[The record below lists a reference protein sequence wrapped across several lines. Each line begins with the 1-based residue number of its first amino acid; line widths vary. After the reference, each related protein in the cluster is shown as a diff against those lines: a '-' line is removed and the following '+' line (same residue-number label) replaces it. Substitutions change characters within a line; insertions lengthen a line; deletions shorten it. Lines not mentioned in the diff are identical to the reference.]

1 MHTITGIMN
10 KIFAFLEIYKL
21 MLLALTT
28 MPSNAEAEHVF
39 SVQNRVKTK
48 LRTRLG
54 INIRDELVQVS
65 YAKTSGESLDLDRA
79 LEIFNELPHRCY

>member
-10 KIFAFLEIYKL
+10 KIFVFLEIYKL

-28 MPSNAEAEHVF
+28 MPSNAEAERVF

-54 INIRDELVQVS
+54 INILDELVRVS

-79 LEIFNELPHRCY
+79 LEIFNELPHRWY